1 MIDISTGS
9 IDIGEIT
16 LSPTLTV
23 DQFKNSGLY
32 NGASLERIYTLK
44 GTKNISNKNF
54 IVSIYFLNSYLKEIH
69 LYDTEDNSEDWSESN
84 ELDKKKRQ
92 DEWLKSLLGK
102 GAYKYPWGVIESL
115 FDPKGGFSSII
126 IRYK

>member
-1 MIDISTGS
+1 MKRTSTGS

-23 DQFKNSGLY
+23 DQFKNSSLY
-32 NGASLERIYTLK
+32 NGISLERLYTIK
-44 GTKNISNKNF
+44 EIKSIANKKF
-54 IVSIYFLNSYLKEIH
+54 IVSVYFKNNFLKEIH
-69 LYDTEDNSEDWSESN
+69 LYDAENNSKDWSKEN
-84 ELDKKKRQ
+84 KMDKKKRQ
-92 DEWLKSLLGK
+92 DEWLKSLLGRE
-102 GAYKYPWGVIESL
+102 AYNYSWGIIESV